1 MRVRAG
7 RGGFARDEGSRRA
20 LTSSLSSGLSS
31 ILVGG
36 LLIINRVLGAVE
48 CRSLCRLNQMLTR
61 DSSADRAVR
70 EFQKTK
76 GSWSRDRGALGVW
89 VTRWRPTMRR
99 SRAP

>member
-7 RGGFARDEGSRRA
+7 AEGSRDEGSRRM

-36 LLIINRVLGAVE
+36 LLIINRVLGAIE

-61 DSSADRAVR
+61 DSSADREVR
-70 EFQKTK
+70 EFKK
-76 GSWSRDRGALGVW
+76 HKAAGPEIGAPSGSG
-89 VTRWRPTMRR
+89 
-99 SRAP
+99 

>member
-1 MRVRAG
+1 M
-7 RGGFARDEGSRRA
+7 

-61 DSSADRAVR
+61 DSSADREVR
-70 EFQKTK
+70 EFKK
-76 GSWSRDRGALGVW
+76 PKAAGPEIELALGVR

>member
-7 RGGFARDEGSRRA
+7 AEGSRDEGSRRM

-48 CRSLCRLNQMLTR
+48 CRSLCRQKQMLTR
-61 DSSADRAVR
+61 DSSADREVR
-70 EFQKTK
+70 EFKK
-76 GSWSRDRGALGVW
+76 HKAAGPEIGAPSGSG
-89 VTRWRPTMRR
+89 
-99 SRAP
+99 